1 MSNETIYCTY
11 LTSYSGNKLPQFYI
25 GSTSVKN
32 IKEGYH
38 GSVKSKKYQKI
49 WTSELKEKPYLFKTS
64 IISYHTSREEAI
76 VKEKFFQKSLN
87 VVKSDMYINMSL
99 AQPKGF
105 FGMSVAG
112 ENNPNKKKDDIQK
125 YNYRRGPMSEE
136 SREKMSKSRAGMTQM
151 KHKTTGNVV
160 LVSENDPRISSGELV
175 GINLGRKFP
184 NRKKKR
190 PVASPKYEHCPHC
203 GRLCNV
209 SNGGAFT
216 WHFDRCRKKSCG

>member
-112 ENNPNKKKDDIQK
+112 ENNPNKKKDDI
-125 YNYRRGPMSEE
+125 
-136 SREKMSKSRAGMTQM
+136 
-151 KHKTTGNVV
+151 
-160 LVSENDPRISSGELV
+160 
-175 GINLGRKFP
+175 
-184 NRKKKR
+184 
-190 PVASPKYEHCPHC
+190 
-203 GRLCNV
+203 
-209 SNGGAFT
+209 
-216 WHFDRCRKKSCG
+216 